1 MNKSEMLKK
10 GRIKLLEDG
19 LFTWEYARGLGACWC
34 DADLQHHLGDGKTI
48 EQTYCIAYERDEAD
62 GQWVVL
68 CVLDDLILEDID
80 SSDLERLDHLLEDG
94 RISYQDAARRIDDL
108 LSGLSLSSC
117 FSFVS

>member
-48 EQTYCIAYERDEAD
+48 EQTYCIAYQRCEAD